1 MDDAAILHAPF
12 QPLTSHCGHLP
23 FCYAGVT
30 AGGQKHAFPPAE
42 AAARTWAGDEM
53 TEHILAFAALIIGL
67 GVADMLIS
75 FHRLLRARQRV
86 RWDWLAL
93 SFAAMALVLPLV
105 EWWWSFS
112 WIHRFAPA
120 TIAGFVPLFVFLSL
134 GFLLMAAALPDEVP
148 ERGIDLRE
156 FYLSSRVHLWTLVL
170 LLALLNVAADF
181 ATWGVPEVWGRV
193 WPIFISVAV
202 ALCAIMS
209 RKAWVSALAIAWG
222 LGFIIVW
229 NILLPV
235 LR

>member
-1 MDDAAILHAPF
+1 
-12 QPLTSHCGHLP
+12 
-23 FCYAGVT
+23 
-30 AGGQKHAFPPAE
+30 
-42 AAARTWAGDEM
+42 M

-75 FHRLLRARQRV
+75 LHKLLRARARV
-86 RWDWLAL
+86 HWDWLAL
-93 SFAAMALVLPLV
+93 SFAAMALILPLV

-112 WIHRFAPA
+112 WLRRFEVAS
-120 TIAGFVPLFVFLSL
+120 IAGFMPLFVFLSL
-134 GFLLMAAALPDEVP
+134 GFLLMAAALPDHVP

-181 ATWGVPEVWGRV
+181 VTWGTPGVWVHV

-202 ALCAIMS
+202 AIWAIKS
-209 RKAWVSALAIAWG
+209 RSTLVNALATAWG
-222 LGFIIVW
+222 LGFIVIW
-229 NILLPV
+229 NMLLPS